1 MLTGIRNT
9 AVLLL
14 GLVLVAVALS
24 ACGDG
29 PSEADIEATVVA
41 RIEEKQ
47 ADDAALEAKA
57 QAMAKGYW
65 LRLLLRQSLKPPR
78 CHLAVHPHHLQ
89 PQLKLS
95 RSRQYR
101 LPQPKPPRP
110 RRSLLVPLPLWP
122 PTCSSATASHLAT
135 QVVWAYPT

>member
-47 ADDAALEAKA
+47 ADDAALEAKV
-57 QAMAKGYW
+57 QAMAKAIG
-65 LRLLLRQSLKPPR
+65 
-78 CHLAVHPHHLQ
+78 
-89 PQLKLS
+89 
-95 RSRQYR
+95 
-101 LPQPKPPRP
+101 
-110 RRSLLVPLPLWP
+110 
-122 PTCSSATASHLAT
+122 
-135 QVVWAYPT
+135 